1 LSDRQKTS
9 DSDPNSLWTA
19 VSLAVFFILTFVVVI
34 ALQALFFRWKDSEF
48 DRKVVERLPAELT
61 EMKEEQLSQL
71 SAYRWVDKEAG
82 VAAVPIDR
90 AMELVMDEE
99 NRKEAAR

>member
-1 LSDRQKTS
+1 MSDREKTR
-9 DSDPNSLWTA
+9 DSDPNTMWTA

-48 DRKVVERLPAELT
+48 DRKVVEKLPAELT

-71 SAYRWVDKEAG
+71 SGYRWVDKEAG
-82 VAAVPIDR
+82 IAAVPIER
-90 AMELVMDEE
+90 AMKQVMEEE